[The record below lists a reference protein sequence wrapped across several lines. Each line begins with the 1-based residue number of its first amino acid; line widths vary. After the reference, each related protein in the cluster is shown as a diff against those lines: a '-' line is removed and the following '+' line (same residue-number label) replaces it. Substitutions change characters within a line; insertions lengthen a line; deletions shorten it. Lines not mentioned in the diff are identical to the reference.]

1 MYHKTL
7 LFTTLMFLL
16 ITAPVFSP
24 ASRAQAAQEPSVKA
38 DQPGS
43 HFQKA
48 VELFVKKD
56 LKTAAS
62 EIRKGAGFLKLK
74 AKSAT
79 KEGKEGLSASAQE
92 LEKLAK
98 DVEKGGVTSEKQLK
112 DTFARSYEALSK
124 NEYRRASESW
134 TKKKT
139 RETGLALTNA
149 AQDMEQAAKWS
160 GRELEKGTA
169 DTIDYARAVGGKLV
183 KGAGW
188 TADEVDKG
196 IKEMSSALAKFGEK
210 MEPKDK

>member
-1 MYHKTL
+1 MHHKAL

-16 ITAPVFSP
+16 IMAPVFSP
-24 ASRAQAAQEPSVKA
+24 ASRAQAAREPSVKA
-38 DQPGS
+38 DEPGS

-56 LKTAAS
+56 LKAAAS
-62 EIRKGAGFLKLK
+62 EIRKGAGFLKRK

-98 DVEKGGVTSEKQLK
+98 DVERGGVTSEKQLK
-112 DTFARSYEALSK
+112 DTFARSYEALS
-124 NEYRRASESW
+124 NHEYRRASESW
-134 TKKKT
+134 AKKKT
-139 RETGLALTNA
+139 RETGQALTNA
-149 AQDMEQAAKWS
+149 AADMEQAAKWS
-160 GRELEKGTA
+160 GRELETGTA
-169 DTIDYARAVGGKLV
+169 DTIDYARAVGGKLI

-196 IKEMSSALAKFGEK
+196 IKGISSALSKFGEK
-210 MEPKDK
+210 VEPKDK